1 MKGSYSSSVNYKQS
15 KAIISIEISTVLP
28 VLNAAYMGL
37 WTFYIDDEAAG
48 YLPFSV
54 PRKDKEPL

>member
-37 WTFYIDDEAAG
+37 
-48 YLPFSV
+48 
-54 PRKDKEPL
+54 